1 MTIWAYGDSFVAGDQ
16 DEKDKNNADI
26 SVMEY
31 NRYNVSFVSHL
42 SNMLEIDLVNRAV
55 SGSGNFPQIDKL
67 LVDSKKFKDSDI
79 VLFGITSTW
88 RDRFSLPHHFPEI
101 LNKNIGPFLI
111 DMDLYKS
118 KNFNTIPSI
127 DLFHIISILDSIEIK
142 LNVKIL
148 KFNCF
153 HDVYIE
159 TEEYYKKFFSPNN
172 YIGFGKKG
180 NTLTDILLD
189 SWDEESNSN
198 LDHTTLKIAKNY
210 KRFFTCKN
218 HPNTLGHQKIAD
230 WFYNYFKNNKII

>member
-118 KNFNTIPSI
+118 KNFN
-127 DLFHIISILDSIEIK
+127 IK
-142 LNVKIL
+142 KQI
-148 KFNCF
+148 
-153 HDVYIE
+153 
-159 TEEYYKKFFSPNN
+159 
-172 YIGFGKKG
+172 
-180 NTLTDILLD
+180 
-189 SWDEESNSN
+189 
-198 LDHTTLKIAKNY
+198 
-210 KRFFTCKN
+210 
-218 HPNTLGHQKIAD
+218 Q
-230 WFYNYFKNNKII
+230 KNNNPTIKTIIITN